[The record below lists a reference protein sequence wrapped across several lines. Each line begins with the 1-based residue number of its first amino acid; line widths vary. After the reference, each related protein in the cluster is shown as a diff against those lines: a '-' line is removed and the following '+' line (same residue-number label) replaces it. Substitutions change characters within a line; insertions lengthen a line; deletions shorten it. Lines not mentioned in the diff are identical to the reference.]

1 MGMILGFALF
11 VGIIMGLAI
20 SIGLCILAVILV
32 KKASM
37 RCAHVWRV
45 FTSVAFVLLPSLTF
59 AVYFF
64 PYDTGSPGSNYS
76 ILFKYYLI
84 AGFAYAAI
92 PGVAAILSFFATVFC
107 PVCVVNHE
115 RQTDAVST
123 CRPIHALLPILC
135 LLLGFWLGG
144 KFIVPGDVGLRKAVP
159 NNSDS
164 ETNRMLKVANAF
176 FKQGGYCRRA
186 I

>member
-11 VGIIMGLAI
+11 VGIIIGLVI
-20 SIGLCILAVILV
+20 SAGLCILAVILT

-37 RCAHVWRV
+37 RRVHVWRV
-45 FTSVAFVLLPSLTF
+45 FVSVTLALLPALVC

-64 PYDTGSPGSNYS
+64 PHDTGSPGSNYS

-107 PVCVVNHE
+107 PVCAVYSE
-115 RQTDAVST
+115 IAVSS
-123 CRPIHALLPILC
+123 AYS
-135 LLLGFWLGG
+135 GG
-144 KFIVPGDVGLRKAVP
+144 
-159 NNSDS
+159 
-164 ETNRMLKVANAF
+164 
-176 FKQGGYCRRA
+176 
-186 I
+186 